1 MERYATPRAFRE
13 ALEQRLRTASQD
25 GAVLIDRL
33 RRRVVFE
40 RLLARLEHAEPGLWI
55 VKGAMALEVRDPD
68 RSRRTKD
75 LDLAVRQ
82 RAEDV
87 EALLSA
93 ALTVD
98 PFGDYF
104 AFDVPAPTPLAIDE
118 AGDPAWRFR
127 VQAALDD
134 RLFET
139 VGLDVVERP
148 QEISRTV
155 RMTFPSLVSFA
166 DLPAVE
172 VEVVEPQ
179 QHFAEKLHAYT
190 RSYEDRTNTRVK
202 DLPDMVLLIEDGLA
216 PDADL
221 YDVVAHVFE
230 TRGLQSVPEVF
241 PDPPS
246 GWEER
251 YVSIAEGMDIRA
263 RDLGSAVE
271 FVRGFWAATVEVG
284 KG

>member
-13 ALEQRLRTASQD
+13 ALEQRLRTASEEA
-25 GAVLIDRL
+25 GVHIDRL

-87 EALLSA
+87 QALLSA
-93 ALTVD
+93 ALTID
-98 PFGDYF
+98 SFGDYF
-104 AFDVPAPTPLAIDE
+104 AFDVPAPTPLATDE

-127 VQAALDD
+127 VQAALDE

-155 RMTFPSLVSFA
+155 RMTFPSLVAFA
-166 DLPAVE
+166 DLPPVE

-190 RSYEDRTNTRVK
+190 RSYEDRPNTRVK
-202 DLPDMVLLIEDGLA
+202 DLPDMVLLIEGGLT
-216 PDADL
+216 PDDEL
-221 YDVVAHVFE
+221 YSAVVHVFE
-230 TRGLQSVPEVF
+230 TRGLQSVPEAF

-251 YVSIAEGMDIRA
+251 YASIAGGMDIRA
-263 RDLGSAVE
+263 RDLNSAVE
-271 FVRGFWAATVEVG
+271 FVRGFWAETVEAG